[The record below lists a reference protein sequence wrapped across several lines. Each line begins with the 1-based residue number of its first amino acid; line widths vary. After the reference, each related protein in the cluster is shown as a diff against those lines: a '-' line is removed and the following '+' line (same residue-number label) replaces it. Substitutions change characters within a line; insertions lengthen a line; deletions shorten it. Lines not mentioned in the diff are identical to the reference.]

1 MEIVSKLQGPNKKTA
16 LNSCAKD
23 KNCVKYG
30 QIRLFQPLRR
40 MEKVK
45 NSVWSCCILLFW
57 IVLFTFTPLKTHQS
71 ITLACVMLSQCE
83 CNAQKII
90 ALIANALKR
99 SSEKQRRFDFSGLL
113 RRFAP
118 RKDGRRDWCATGL
131 PRGFAS
137 RSQGR
142 VGICV
147 HAISRIVLFR
157 HRERSEANQRQITQ
171 VRIFLDCFG
180 AVRLARTGE
189 KMWFTMRANGVRVFH
204 PRRAMCP
211 SGPTA
216 PKARLHKAP
225 KDRFSNQDPHS

>member
-142 VGICV
+142 V
-147 HAISRIVLFR
+147 
-157 HRERSEANQRQITQ
+157 ERLLRDWA
-171 VRIFLDCFG
+171 
-180 AVRLARTGE
+180 AA
-189 KMWFTMRANGVRVFH
+189 H
-204 PRRAMCP
+204 PHGC
-211 SGPTA
+211 S
-216 PKARLHKAP
+216 
-225 KDRFSNQDPHS
+225 Q